1 MGVYISLLAS
11 NKVDPI
17 QWEKAYE
24 ETLVLADK
32 MGLIEIREFEKFG
45 QKYFAA
51 TSSVERE
58 FSSGV
63 GWLAE
68 GDAAFM
74 ATAEDFFLPRKSR
87 TPKQDEKYSDPLM
100 YILAQKGIVD
110 FENPHVKKVQYLW
123 GNKTQGEPYHMALLA
138 IGCLLD
144 NRLNGDAICG
154 SDITYG
160 QCEYAIKKANE
171 ILKEKIGMPL
181 RCRMEDLYKRV
192 RQLPI
197 EPHQALNAFAATYLG
212 AKDERYY
219 KFVAEHF
226 SDEEQYLFIKEKMN
240 DNYLGTVGFS
250 DCIQQIL
257 SYDVPIA
264 KVCSVFL
271 EMDPEKKKPQEDG
284 ENPFQT
290 FIKTILA
297 TNIYLP
303 EKDMRDCL
311 KVNGN
316 SAETMCVEKQFASI
330 LFMGARNRSVA
341 RYIPLKELTA
351 QLVDSLGDK
360 CDVKEIITNYL
371 KDKEKKQQ
379 DGETNVFAQLNDFHD
394 EFNKKVAEEEKKYD
408 VSRPEYFIF
417 FQKGDSVPPELLDSI
432 KGAVDFYKGC
442 LNEPHF
448 AELFKDNYEN
458 QCRFLEKQN
467 RALKLMD
474 FEWQKIFDDIKNNP
488 ERFKRYYPMV
498 RMVINHRT
506 IHDFIRAYVVNNDFY
521 ELCQTLVS
529 DKGCQPEVK

>member
-123 GNKTQGEPYHMALLA
+123 GSKTQGEPYHMALLA

-240 DNYLGTVGFS
+240 DNY
-250 DCIQQIL
+250 
-257 SYDVPIA
+257 
-264 KVCSVFL
+264 SVFL

-529 DKGCQPEVK
+529 DKDCQPEVK